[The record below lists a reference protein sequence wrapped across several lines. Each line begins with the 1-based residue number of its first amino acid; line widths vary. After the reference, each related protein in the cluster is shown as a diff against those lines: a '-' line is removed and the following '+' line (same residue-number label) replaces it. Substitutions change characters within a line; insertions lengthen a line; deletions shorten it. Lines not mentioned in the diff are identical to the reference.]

1 MHHLQH
7 YIHALLSFSNINKSP
22 YTILG
27 ISSRD
32 IGKYK
37 LSSIIKA
44 VINMVV
50 PEKNIMRI
58 VKGTILRTNYGTLG
72 ASSSTLIHDEGKR
85 ILVDVGHYGTRLRLE
100 ENLKNIGLSP
110 GSIDYV
116 ILTHLNW
123 DHCANIDLFEKSKI
137 FLHKREWEGGN
148 LFGKEDLATKTFKQ
162 MLEKM
167 RLHIIDDD
175 MFKVTEN
182 VYTIN
187 TFGHTV
193 GHISALVKAEKGSII
208 VSGDAIP
215 YYRTIKKGY
224 PDIIFYDKNEARKSV
239 SRVMELKPI
248 TIIPGHGPPFNEKG
262 YIEKDEIE
270 IRLVGDDGEDL
281 VIKLNRVGE
290 GVATG
295 PIG

>member
-1 MHHLQH
+1 
-7 YIHALLSFSNINKSP
+7 
-22 YTILG
+22 
-27 ISSRD
+27 
-32 IGKYK
+32 
-37 LSSIIKA
+37 
-44 VINMVV
+44 
-50 PEKNIMRI
+50 
-58 VKGTILRTNYGTLG
+58 
-72 ASSSTLIHDEGKR
+72 
-85 ILVDVGHYGTRLRLE
+85 
-100 ENLKNIGLSP
+100 
-110 GSIDYV
+110 
-116 ILTHLNW
+116 
-123 DHCANIDLFEKSKI
+123 
-137 FLHKREWEGGN
+137 
-148 LFGKEDLATKTFKQ
+148 
-162 MLEKM
+162 
-167 RLHIIDDD
+167 

>member
-1 MHHLQH
+1 
-7 YIHALLSFSNINKSP
+7 
-22 YTILG
+22 
-27 ISSRD
+27 
-32 IGKYK
+32 
-37 LSSIIKA
+37 
-44 VINMVV
+44 MVV
-50 PEKNIMRI
+50 EEKNIIRI

-72 ASSSTLIHDEGKR
+72 ASTSTLIYDEGKR

-100 ENLKNIGLSP
+100 ENLKNSGLSP
-110 GSIDYV
+110 NSIDYV

-123 DHCANIDLFEKSKI
+123 DHCANIDLFEKSRI
-137 FLHKREWEGGN
+137 FLHKREWEEGN

-162 MLEKM
+162 MLERMK
-167 RLHIIDDD
+167 LSIINDD

-193 GHISALVKAEKGSII
+193 GHISVLAKSEKGNII
-208 VSGDAIP
+208 ISGDAVP
-215 YYRTIKKGY
+215 YYRTIKRGY
-224 PDIIFYDKNEARKSV
+224 PDIIFYNRDEARKSV
-239 SRVMELKPI
+239 SKVTELKPI
-248 TIIPGHGPPFNEKG
+248 KIIPGHGPPFNEKG

-281 VIKLNRVGE
+281 ILKLNRVGE
-290 GVATG
+290 EVATG